1 MRVALVLIL
10 LGPAF
15 AKATAGEAAG
25 GQDSSDPKSVEFFE
39 KKIRP
44 VLSERCYSCHSAQAE
59 KLKGSLFLDTREG
72 LLKGGDTGPAIVAGD
87 PKKSLLLKAVH
98 WEDDDLKMPPKKK
111 LAAEQIAD
119 LESWVRNG
127 AAWGAAA
134 KAAGARKK
142 QVGLSIEEGR
152 KFWAYRPPQQA
163 ALPVVKDASW
173 PKSDIDRFILAKLEA
188 QNLRPAPPAEK
199 AVLLRRVYFD
209 LAGMAPSPEEVDA
222 FAKDESPEA
231 FEKVV
236 DRLLASRAFG
246 ERWGRH
252 WLDVARFGESLTL
265 RGFIMKEAWRYRD
278 YVIEAFHGDMPYD
291 RFIREQVA
299 GDLLPSSGVDERRR
313 QLIAATFLMLGNANL
328 EEQDKKQLEMDV
340 VDEQLDTL
348 GRAFLAQ
355 TIACARCHDH
365 KFDPIP
371 TRDYYALAGILKNA
385 RALEHENVSKFLE
398 SPLPI
403 DPSREGEIRKQE
415 EAIAALQARI
425 KAEKEKSAVA
435 KGQGP
440 RPTGALSILE
450 LAGVVVDDAKAEKVG
465 EWKSSTFSG
474 TYIGS
479 GYLHDDAV
487 GKGEKSLTFHPELT
501 AGTYEVRFA
510 YSPGSN
516 RATNVPVT
524 ILSAEGEKMLTV
536 NQQENP
542 AIDGRFVSLGTYRF
556 ENNQGYVIVSNE
568 GTRGHVTAD
577 AVVFIPGDRAFDA
590 SQGKQS
596 KPASNA
602 AVKELEEQLKK
613 LQDSGPRRDMVMGVR
628 EEKVIADLRI
638 HVRGSVHTLGDK
650 APRGFLQVAT
660 SGPAPALPAK
670 ESGRRELADW
680 IASRENPLTARVM
693 ANRAWH
699 WLFGAGLVRTTD
711 NFGTTGETPSHPE
724 LLDHL
729 ALRFVEDGWS
739 VKKLVRRIVLSN
751 AYRMAAPGGTKA
763 PEADP
768 ENRLLRGA
776 NRRRLDAECLR
787 DTILSVS
794 GQLKLDPPNGPSY
807 PASLSSDYG
816 FKASSLQRSVYLP
829 VFRNALAEIFE
840 VFDFADA
847 SVTTGRRNASTVA
860 PQALYLMNN
869 AFVLE
874 QARHAAARLLA
885 ERHEDDRARLARAWR
900 LALGRLP
907 TDGESAVVLR
917 HLGASPQAEQA
928 WTSVFHALF
937 ASAEF
942 RYVN

>member
-1 MRVALVLIL
+1 MTRASLVLFL
-10 LGPAF
+10 LGGLAF
-15 AKATAGEAAG
+15 A
-25 GQDSSDPKSVEFFE
+25 QDSIDPKSVEFFE

-44 VLSERCYSCHSAQAE
+44 VLADRCFSCHSAQAE
-59 KLKGSLFLDTREG
+59 KLKGSLYLDTREG
-72 LLKGGDTGPAIVAGD
+72 FLKGGDTGPSIVVGD
-87 PKKSLLLKAVH
+87 PKKSLLMKAVH

-127 AAWGAAA
+127 AVWGAPV
-134 KAAGARKK
+134 KVAGARKK
-142 QVGLSIEEGR
+142 QVGLTIEEGR
-152 KFWAYRPPQQA
+152 KFWAYRPPQKPA
-163 ALPVVKDASW
+163 PPAVKDAAW
-173 PKSDIDRFILAKLEA
+173 PASDIDRFILAKLEA
-188 QNLRPAPPAEK
+188 ASLRPSPPADK

-209 LAGMAPSPEEVDA
+209 LVGMPPSPEEVDA
-222 FAKDESPEA
+222 FVKDGSADA

-236 DRLLASRAFG
+236 DRLLASRAYG

-265 RGFIMKEAWRYRD
+265 RGFVMKEAWRYRD
-278 YVIEAFHGDMPYD
+278 YVIDAFNADMPYD
-291 RFIREQVA
+291 RFIREQIA
-299 GDLLPSSGVDERRR
+299 GDLLPSKGTEERRR
-313 QLIAATFLMLGNANL
+313 QLTAATFLMLGNANL

-355 TIACARCHDH
+355 TISCARCHDH

-385 RALEHENVSKFLE
+385 RALEHSNVSNFIQT
-398 SPLPI
+398 PLPV
-403 DPSREGEIRKQE
+403 DPSREVEIKKQE
-415 EAIAALQARI
+415 AAIAALQARI
-425 KAEKEKSAVA
+425 KAEKDKTAIA

-440 RPTGALSILE
+440 KAYGPISPQEIP
-450 LAGVVVDDAKAEKVG
+450 GVVLDDAGAEKVG

-479 GYLHDDAV
+479 GYAHDEAV

-501 AGTYEVRFA
+501 AGMYEVRFA

-524 ILSAEGEKMLTV
+524 ILSAAGEKVITV
-536 NQQENP
+536 NEQENP
-542 AIDGRFVSLGTYRF
+542 AIDGRFVSLGQYRF
-556 ENNQGYVIVSNE
+556 ENNQGYVLVSNE
-568 GTRGHVTAD
+568 GTKGHVTAD
-577 AVVFIPGDRAFDA
+577 AVVFLPVDGPFDRA
-590 SQGKQS
+590 QGKLDQGKKE
-596 KPASNA
+596 KPAASS
-602 AVKELEEQLKK
+602 AVKELEEELKK
-613 LQDSGPRRDMVMGVR
+613 LQNDGPRRDMVMGVR
-628 EEKVIADLRI
+628 EEKEIGDLRI
-638 HVRGSVHTLGDK
+638 HVRGSVHSLGEK

-660 SGPAPALPAK
+660 TGPVPALPAR

-680 IASRENPLTARVM
+680 VASAENPLSARVM

-711 NFGTTGETPSHPE
+711 NFGTTGELPSHPE

-729 ALRFVEDGWS
+729 AARFVEDGWS
-739 VKKLVRRIVLSN
+739 VKKLVRQIVLSN
-751 AYRMAAPGGTKA
+751 TYGQAAVSAAKA
-763 PEADP
+763 PESDP

-787 DTILSVS
+787 DTALSVS

-807 PASLSSDYG
+807 PASLASDYG
-816 FKASSLQRSVYLP
+816 YKASGLQRSVYLP
-829 VFRNALAEIFE
+829 VFRNAMAEMIE
-840 VFDFADA
+840 VFDAADA
-847 SVTTGRRNASTVA
+847 SVATGRRNTSTVA

-874 QARHAAARLLA
+874 QARAAAKRLLA
-885 ERHEDDRARLARAWR
+885 ERHEDDRARLVRAWR
-900 LALGRLP
+900 LALGRTP
-907 TDGESAVVLR
+907 SEGEAAVALR
-917 HLGASPQAEQA
+917 HLAASKGEPG
-928 WTSVFHALF
+928 WTSVVHALF
-937 ASAEF
+937 ASADF